1 MIGVALTTFIGY
13 QAPILVVLHGFSMG
27 MFIEGAARWGMDKI
41 WQWKYT
47 EVEKNIPITLLM
59 VDDEKVTNPKS
70 IFHHTLDERQRWI
83 EIKAHQ
89 AQMRSEAESDSKSF
103 CEAKAASESQ
113 SAITS
118 TYL

>member
-13 QAPILVVLHGFSMG
+13 QAPILVVLHGFAMG
-27 MFIEGAARWGMDKI
+27 MFIEGSARWGMDKI

-47 EVEKNIPITLLM
+47 EV
-59 VDDEKVTNPKS
+59 DDERVTDPKS
-70 IFHHTLDERQRWI
+70 VYHHTLDERQRWI